1 MSQKSAL
8 VRLLRDNRA
17 HWPGLIWLVVL
28 MLLSGVFKSYAA
40 EYLGQAID
48 LGMTAQ
54 MDGMMHSILI
64 TLIMYLCDAVRL
76 GVFNAETART
86 VERMFLGIKRQA
98 FSAVARC
105 KLSAFDSDM
114 QGGDVLSRVT
124 SDLPK
129 LSQRFAESFTWLIS
143 VFSRGIIALIFCI
156 GVSWELSAVYVIM
169 IPVLLF
175 LMNRIGKPIQE
186 LQKQA
191 SRSSGKAYGIMNEML
206 SNNTAIKAFG
216 AEYRMDERFDSEV
229 QAQRNRL
236 DQAGRKGTILSLTA
250 YLSDV
255 ILMAVLFLYGGWLMA
270 ADRISVGAFVTFVTL
285 SGSIRE
291 AFGLLDR
298 GMSTMRESE
307 ALAGRLYEVLDLPRE
322 GESDKSDAEL
332 LTSSNEVI
340 SMRNLSF
347 AYVPGKTVLNN
358 INISVKRGQHVGIIG
373 PSGCGK
379 STLVRLI
386 SGLYQGYQGE
396 MDVFGISA
404 AKIPLDKLRGNIAMV
419 SQNPYL
425 FRGTIAENVLYG
437 NVSADSAQ
445 LEQALR
451 NARLWDYVST
461 LEEGVNSQ
469 IGDGGSKLSGG
480 QRQRI
485 AIARALIRNAE
496 LIILD
501 EASSALDTKTE
512 REIQQTIDEVF
523 RDKTVIVIAH
533 RFTSIK
539 SADYI
544 YCMAD
549 GCIAEQGTMRELMA
563 RDSMLRRMAAAQG
576 GAADE

>member
-1 MSQKSAL
+1 M
-8 VRLLRDNRA
+8 
-17 HWPGLIWLVVL
+17 
-28 MLLSGVFKSYAA
+28 
-40 EYLGQAID
+40 
-48 LGMTAQ
+48 
-54 MDGMMHSILI
+54 
-64 TLIMYLCDAVRL
+64 
-76 GVFNAETART
+76 
-86 VERMFLGIKRQA
+86 
-98 FSAVARC
+98 
-105 KLSAFDSDM
+105 
-114 QGGDVLSRVT
+114 LSRVT

-206 SNNTAIKAFG
+206 SSNTAIKAFG

-236 DQAGRKGTILSLTA
+236 DQASRKGTILSLTA
-250 YLSDV
+250 YLS
-255 ILMAVLFLYGGWLMA
+255 LYGGWLIA
-270 ADRISVGAFVTFVTL
+270 AGRISVGAFVTFVTL

-298 GMSTMRESE
+298 GMSTMREAE
-307 ALAGRLYEVLDLPRE
+307 ALAGRLYEVLDLPSE
-322 GESDKSDAEL
+322 GGNDKSDAKL
-332 LTSSNEVI
+332 LTSSDEVI

-373 PSGCGK
+373 PSGCGN

-386 SGLYQGYQGE
+386 SGMCQGYQGE

-404 AKIPLDKLRGNIAMV
+404 AKIPLDELRGNIAMV

-437 NVSADSAQ
+437 NVSADIAQ

-451 NARLWDYVST
+451 SARLWDYVST
-461 LEEGVNSQ
+461 LEDGINSQ
-469 IGDGGSKLSGG
+469 IGDGGSKLSDG

-512 REIQQTIDEVF
+512 REIQQTMDEVF

-533 RFTSIK
+533 RFTSIR

-549 GCIAEQGTMRELMA
+549 GGIAEQGTMRELMA
-563 RDSMLRRMAAAQG
+563 RDSMLRRMAEAQG

>member
-8 VRLLRDNRA
+8 ACLLRDNRA

-48 LGMTAQ
+48 LGMNAQ

-98 FSAVARC
+98 FDAVARC

-143 VFSRGIIALIFCI
+143 VFSRGIIALVFCI

-255 ILMAVLFLYGGWLMA
+255 ILMAVLFLYGGWLIA
-270 ADRISVGAFVTFVTL
+270 AGRISVGAFVTFVTL

-298 GMSTMRESE
+298 GMSTMREAE

-322 GESDKSDAEL
+322 GGNDKSDAKL
-332 LTSSNEVI
+332 LTSSDEVI

-358 INISVKRGQHVGIIG
+358 INISVRRGQHVGIIG

-404 AKIPLDKLRGNIAMV
+404 AKIPLDELRGNIAMV

-437 NVSADSAQ
+437 NVNADGAQ

-461 LEEGVNSQ
+461 LEDGINSQ

-512 REIQQTIDEVF
+512 REIQQTMDEVF

-533 RFTSIK
+533 RFTSIR

-549 GCIAEQGTMRELMA
+549 SGIAGQGTMRELMA
-563 RDSMLRRMAAAQG
+563 HDSMLRRMAEAQG

>member
-8 VRLLRDNRA
+8 VRLLCDNRA

-48 LGMTAQ
+48 LGMNAQ

-98 FSAVARC
+98 FDAVARC

-143 VFSRGIIALIFCI
+143 VFSRGIIALVFCI

-255 ILMAVLFLYGGWLMA
+255 ILMAVLFLYGGWLIA
-270 ADRISVGAFVTFVTL
+270 AGRISVGAFVTFVTL

-298 GMSTMRESE
+298 GMSTMREAE

-322 GESDKSDAEL
+322 GGNDKSDAKL
-332 LTSSNEVI
+332 LTSSDEVI

-404 AKIPLDKLRGNIAMV
+404 AKIPLYELRGNIAMV

-437 NVSADSAQ
+437 NVNADGAQ

-461 LEEGVNSQ
+461 LEDGINSQ

-512 REIQQTIDEVF
+512 REIQQTMDEVF

-533 RFTSIK
+533 RFTSIR

-549 GCIAEQGTMRELMA
+549 SGIAGQGTMRELMA
-563 RDSMLRRMAAAQG
+563 HDSMLRRMAEAQG

>member
-8 VRLLRDNRA
+8 ARLLRDNRA

-86 VERMFLGIKRQA
+86 IERMFLGIKRQA

-105 KLSAFDSDM
+105 KLSAYDSDM

-206 SNNTAIKAFG
+206 SSNTAIKAFG

-236 DQAGRKGTILSLTA
+236 DQASRKGTILSLTA
-250 YLSDV
+250 YLS
-255 ILMAVLFLYGGWLMA
+255 LYGGWLIA
-270 ADRISVGAFVTFVTL
+270 AGRISVGAFVTFVTL

-298 GMSTMRESE
+298 GMSTMREAE
-307 ALAGRLYEVLDLPRE
+307 ALAGRLYEVLDLPSE
-322 GESDKSDAEL
+322 GGNDKSDAKL
-332 LTSSNEVI
+332 LTSSDEVI

-404 AKIPLDKLRGNIAMV
+404 AKIPLDELRGNIAMV

-437 NVSADSAQ
+437 NVSADIAQ

-451 NARLWDYVST
+451 SARLWDYVST
-461 LEEGVNSQ
+461 LEDGINSQ
-469 IGDGGSKLSGG
+469 IGDGGSKLSDG

-512 REIQQTIDEVF
+512 REIQQTMDEVF

-533 RFTSIK
+533 RFTSIR

-549 GCIAEQGTMRELMA
+549 GGIAEQGTMRELMA
-563 RDSMLRRMAAAQG
+563 RDSMLRRMAEAQG